1 MKRNVTL
8 AIEEELVRQ
17 ARLVAG
23 RRGTTM
29 TEMVRQFLTHVVQTH
44 DDREAA
50 RKRMMVRMSQSTL
63 RVGDGSWTREELHER
78 G

>member
-8 AIEEELVRQ
+8 AIDEDLVEQ
-17 ARLVAG
+17 ARLVAS

-29 TEMVRQFLTHVVQTH
+29 TEMVRQFLAQVVSTH

-50 RKRMMVRMSQSTL
+50 RRRMMVRLRQSPL

>member
-8 AIEEELVRQ
+8 AIEEGLVQQ
-17 ARLVAG
+17 ARLVAS

-29 TEMVRQFLTHVVQTH
+29 TEMVRQFLTHVVSTH

-50 RKRMMVRMSQSTL
+50 RKRMMVRLRQSTL
-63 RVGDGSWTREELHER
+63 RVGNRSWTREELHER
-78 G
+78 E